1 MERQHQISDKM
12 EMVQLRQEESLQRRE
27 ELVRQLE
34 TVQQMTRREQEE
46 QEEDKT
52 TRKHELA
59 AQVTET
65 GVRVRDLDV
74 RFTRLIYMCK

>member
-12 EMVQLRQEESLQRRE
+12 EMVQLRQEESFQRRE

-34 TVQQMTRREQEE
+34 TMQQMTRREQEE

-65 GVRVRDLDV
+65 GVR
-74 RFTRLIYMCK
+74 F